1 MRGPQE
7 EKNISRFWIFY
18 GDKKIFSMYK
28 NLGYFDRKN
37 KNWRKK
43 SYVISTPGI
52 ITPTVPHHTAPI
64 RAISAGI
71 AILGRHIIVVSP
83 SE

>member
-7 EKNISRFWIFY
+7 EKNISGFRFFTET
-18 GDKKIFSMYK
+18 KKYFSCTK